1 MALGYKAR
9 KRLALLVLV
18 VGLPAYIIA
27 AVFVVSL
34 FDRPPI
40 WLEFIIYAALG
51 FLWMVPLK
59 QVFLGVGKAD
69 PDEDEANYPHD
80 PAGKYALKD
89 KDDNA

>member
-18 VGLPAYIIA
+18 VGLPLYIVA

-34 FDRPPI
+34 FNRPPI

-69 PDEDEANYPHD
+69 PDEDEASYPHD
-80 PAGKYALKD
+80 LQGNMP
-89 KDDNA
+89 